1 MLERLFNRAAGEERA
16 ISYQSLWGAGADLEP
31 RTWAGKTVT
40 YDTALTLST
49 TYACVRLLTDT
60 ISTFPVDSFIRTDG
74 ERQPFRPRP
83 LWLDQPDIGV
93 TREEHFQQVLVS
105 LLLDGNAYVRVYR
118 NNVGEPITLVVLDPT
133 KTEPVRLAN
142 GELAFM
148 WDRRKQIP
156 AADMLHITEMRKPGA
171 LKGVSK
177 LDEVKQTLGSAQALD
192 EFAARFFSGGST
204 TSGIIETPA
213 TLNREQALDIKTRFE
228 ETHRGL
234 RNSHRVAVLGG
245 GSKFVKT
252 GVDPEQAQ
260 MLESRRF
267 AVEEIARIFRVPLH
281 MLQVAAPGVQSYASN
296 EQNAIQFASYT
307 LRPIVAKL
315 ESAYSRLLPQPAFV
329 RFNMDAILRGDLAT
343 RFSAYSTGVQAGFL
357 TINDIR
363 RLEDLQPA
371 EGGDVYRVPLA
382 NVNLAAADLTEL
394 DKKVLMASRLLNAG
408 FEPASVLDALGLP
421 PMNHTGVPPVLVQN
435 LAQINPEDPLSAYD
449 TNRSTEESTEER
461 VSPQDIADALGS
473 VIKDMPAPV
482 VNVSLPEQQART
494 RRVER
499 DADGNI
505 TAIVEDN

>member
-1 MLERLFNRAAGEERA
+1 
-16 ISYQSLWGAGADLEP
+16 
-31 RTWAGKTVT
+31 
-40 YDTALTLST
+40 
-49 TYACVRLLTDT
+49 
-60 ISTFPVDSFIRTDG
+60 
-74 ERQPFRPRP
+74 
-83 LWLDQPDIGV
+83 
-93 TREEHFQQVLVS
+93 
-105 LLLDGNAYVRVYR
+105 
-118 NNVGEPITLVVLDPT
+118 
-133 KTEPVRLAN
+133 
-142 GELAFM
+142 
-148 WDRRKQIP
+148 
-156 AADMLHITEMRKPGA
+156 
-171 LKGVSK
+171 
-177 LDEVKQTLGSAQALD
+177 
-192 EFAARFFSGGST
+192 
-204 TSGIIETPA
+204 
-213 TLNREQALDIKTRFE
+213 
-228 ETHRGL
+228 
-234 RNSHRVAVLGG
+234 
-245 GSKFVKT
+245 
-252 GVDPEQAQ
+252 

-329 RFNMDAILRGDLAT
+329 RFNMDAILRGDLET

-382 NVNLAAADLTEL
+382 NVNLAAADLTEM

-408 FEPASVLDALGLP
+408 FEPASVLEALGLP
-421 PMNHTGVPPVLVQN
+421 PMQHTGLPTVLLQN
-435 LAQINPEDPLSAYD
+435 VAQISPDDPLNAYD
-449 TNRSTEESTEER
+449 TEDTPDGDSDNDDTR
-461 VSPQDIADALGS
+461 VSPEEIANALGA

-482 VNVSLPEQQART
+482 VNVTLPEQHART